1 MHIEEILIVCHD
13 KVCFGISTAMIG
25 QILRIPELT
34 PLALSPR
41 EVRGVCAV
49 GGNIMTAID
58 MNAVLGMEEV
68 NTASAKS
75 RVLSLQ
81 YPYGSSA
88 LIVSEVIVSTIVDPD
103 RMEYINE
110 PADPIVAIYH
120 HEDKLIQILDV
131 QRMVEAIHVRHVEA
145 RPINEKNEQE
155 GLVPEKHSQTERYL
169 LFRMGGEMYALEIE
183 NLREILGTH
192 YPLTTLAGANAE
204 IAGMMSL
211 RDELLVVADLR
222 LYCGFEP
229 SPSDKNRILI
239 VNAKDKTIGLI
250 IDEIIDIR
258 EYGDEEVDRFVQS
271 NQKER
276 VSGVI
281 HDSEYLVSLL
291 GDRVIEEIMTRN
303 DAIIITPD
311 EKEETLESSTVMEVV
326 IFNLGEEEYALP
338 IDEVAEIIDTTS
350 VTPVAEAPEAVEGII
365 NIRGQII
372 TIGSLHRWLGLEIS
386 PDNEQ
391 KIIVCHT
398 PKGRMGFFV
407 DGVSDVMQVRFD
419 EILDDVKEESLF
431 SQVLNFE
438 EGKRLV
444 LLFNLEALYR
454 AEGIR

>member
-1 MHIEEILIVCHD
+1 MYIEEILIVCHD
-13 KVCFGISTAMIG
+13 KVYFGISAAMIG

-34 PLALSPR
+34 PLSLSPR

-58 MNAVLGMEEV
+58 MNAVLGLEKV
-68 NTASAKS
+68 NVSSANS

-81 YPYGSSA
+81 HPYNSSA
-88 LIVSEVIVSTIVDPD
+88 LIVSEVVVSTIVDQD
-103 RMEYINE
+103 RMEYIE
-110 PADPIVAIYH
+110 KPVDAIVAIYH
-120 HEDKLIQILDV
+120 YEDTLIQILDV
-131 QRMVEAIHVRHVEA
+131 RRMVESIHPRHIEA
-145 RPINEKNEQE
+145 RPITEKNEYE
-155 GLVPEKHSQTERYL
+155 GLIAEKHSQTERYL

-183 NLREILGTH
+183 NLREILGTQ
-192 YPLTTLAGANAE
+192 YPLTALAGANAE
-204 IAGMMSL
+204 ISGMMSL

-229 SPSDKNRILI
+229 NPSDKNRILI
-239 VNAKDKTIGLI
+239 VNAKGKTIGLI

-271 NQKER
+271 NQNER

-281 HDSEYLVSLL
+281 HDPEYLISLL
-291 GDRVIEEIMTRN
+291 GDRVIEEIVTRN
-303 DAIIITPD
+303 DTIIIPPAVT
-311 EKEETLESSTVMEVV
+311 EETLKSSTAMEVV
-326 IFNLGEEEYALP
+326 IFSLKEEEYALP
-338 IDEVAEIIDTTS
+338 VDVVAEIIDTTS
-350 VTPVAEAPEAVEGII
+350 ITPVAEAPKAVEGII
-365 NIRGQII
+365 NIRGQIV
-372 TIGSLHRWLGLEIS
+372 TIGSLHRWLGLEMS
-386 PDNEQ
+386 PSSEQ

-407 DGVSDVMQVRFD
+407 DGVSDVVQVRFD

-431 SQVLNFE
+431 SQVLNFD

-444 LLFNLEALYR
+444 LLFNLEVLYR